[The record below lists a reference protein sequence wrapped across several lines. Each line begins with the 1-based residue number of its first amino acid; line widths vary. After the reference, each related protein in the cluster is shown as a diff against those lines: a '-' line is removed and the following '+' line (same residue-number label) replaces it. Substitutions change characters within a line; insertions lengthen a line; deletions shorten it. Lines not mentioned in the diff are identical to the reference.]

1 MGWAREAQCDEECGM
16 DAEELEE
23 ARYAHIDINVVPT
36 SWAPWRRRDAE
47 GKGEAPSHVR
57 VSLVGGRIVFRFDQ
71 RKKPSGVLSVASS
84 PLPALLAATIQKP
97 SARGSPKPHLAH
109 VAPRIRSP
117 HRPRFPT
124 SSNQYP
130 HTPDNRFMTC

>member
-1 MGWAREAQCDEECGM
+1 M

-71 RKKPSGVLSVASS
+71 RKKPSGVLPSVLSVASS
-84 PLPALLAATIQKP
+84 PASQPSPLPPSKSLCARHPQAPLGPPSTGTHPAPPTVIRFSTGHGSPHKP
-97 SARGSPKPHLAH
+97 SSTHTLPSPTI
-109 VAPRIRSP
+109 VS
-117 HRPRFPT
+117 
-124 SSNQYP
+124 
-130 HTPDNRFMTC
+130 